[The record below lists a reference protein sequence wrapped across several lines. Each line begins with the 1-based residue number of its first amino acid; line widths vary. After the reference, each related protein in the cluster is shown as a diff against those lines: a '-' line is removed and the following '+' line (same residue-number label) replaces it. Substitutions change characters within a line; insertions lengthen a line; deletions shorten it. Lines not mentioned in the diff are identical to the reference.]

1 MDQRHGVDHLDG
13 ASGGHGNGLGSTD
26 ELAGGDAEH
35 GAYTL
40 AAGEEG
46 VAHGLVDLTGVLER
60 NGGVE
65 GLVDGIGLLE
75 HVGLKIESGSWL

>member
-1 MDQRHGVDHLDG
+1 
-13 ASGGHGNGLGSTD
+13 
-26 ELAGGDAEH
+26 
-35 GAYTL
+35 
-40 AAGEEG
+40 
-46 VAHGLVDLTGVLER
+46 VDLTGVLER

>member
-1 MDQRHGVDHLDG
+1 VLESEGQERVAGENRDVLAEYLVVGWLSSAEIVVVHARKIVMDQRHGVDHLDG

-40 AAGEEG
+40 AAG
-46 VAHGLVDLTGVLER
+46 
-60 NGGVE
+60 
-65 GLVDGIGLLE
+65 
-75 HVGLKIESGSWL
+75 